1 MILLYI
7 IKELDMAAKCVP
19 AVKTTYNG
27 QQVIQAFVRAW
38 FKAFSEIPKKES
50 IGVLYSQNCL
60 ETGGTVSMWNNNVGN
75 VKFVPS
81 KNQDDDNEKE
91 YMMLTNVW
99 EIIKGEKKY
108 YNPPDPATWFRSFPT
123 LEDGITEHLDFLK
136 NHKYK
141 SAWTAVESGNP
152 AAFAHLLKLGYY
164 YTAPEADYVKGMN
177 YFFNKYMQDQTYE
190 RTVKELTK
198 PTIIT
203 TGTTGFIEALKG
215 LIK

>member
-1 MILLYI
+1 
-7 IKELDMAAKCVP
+7 MAAKCVP
-19 AVKTTYNG
+19 AVKTTYNQ
-27 QQVIQAFVRAW
+27 QQVIKAFVTAW
-38 FKAFSEIPKKES
+38 FKQFNEIPKKES
-50 IGVLYSQNCL
+50 IGVLYAQNAL

-99 EIIKGEKKY
+99 EIIKGVKKY
-108 YNPPDPATWFRSFPT
+108 YQPPDTATWFRSFPT
-123 LEDGITEHLDFLK
+123 LEDGIAEHLDFLK

-164 YTAPEADYVKGMN
+164 YTAPEADYVKNMN
-177 YFFNKYMQDQTYE
+177 YFFNKYMQTQTYE
-190 RTVKELTK
+190 ETVKELTK
-198 PTIIT
+198 PSTV
-203 TGTTGFIEALKG
+203 GTTGFIDFLKG
-215 LIK
+215 FVK

>member
-1 MILLYI
+1 
-7 IKELDMAAKCVP
+7 MAAKCVP
-19 AVKTTYNG
+19 AVKTTYNQ
-27 QQVIQAFVRAW
+27 QQVIKAFITAW
-38 FKAFSEIPKKES
+38 FKQFNEIPKKES
-50 IGVLYSQNCL
+50 IGVLYAQNAL

-99 EIIKGEKKY
+99 EIIKGVKKY
-108 YNPPDPATWFRSFPT
+108 YQPPDTATWFRSFPT
-123 LEDGITEHLDFLK
+123 LEDGIAEHLDFLK

-164 YTAPEADYVKGMN
+164 YTAPEADYVKNMN
-177 YFFNKYMQDQTYE
+177 YFFNKYMQTQTYE
-190 RTVKELTK
+190 ETVKELTK
-198 PTIIT
+198 PTAGT
-203 TGTTGFIEALKG
+203 TGTVGFIDTLKNMF
-215 LIK
+215 K